1 MQQVRAEGD
10 AVQPVDLAGEDAAFQ
25 TCMNG
30 NDLGLCTVLCL
41 VHSNTA
47 VAQGAFAGVGPSGI
61 VAVEPHAAAQQLGQG
76 LQLAAQQLLRRGHR
90 AAQGEAQDGFAV
102 VQFGNAK
109 VQRGL
114 HKARHIHAHGLHAP
128 WHQEQGLA
136 QALGGVRIQCIV
148 FAAALLGELQADAR
162 VSSAEFCFHLRGKV
176 CPGSAH
182 GFGDTG
188 GQHQRNAAF
197 FRDDVFLCTAGE
209 GEHSVLCTVVRQQ
222 GQVAPQQ
229 SDGVGTALVD
239 LGAGVSAHKADHIR
253 LYGGAGHRNTGNGQ
267 MAFNAASACTACGQH
282 PLFLGVDV
290 HQHPALKVGKIH
302 GRCTQQ
308 THLLADGQHDLQ
320 RRVGNVLC
328 VQHSQCVGH
337 GNAVV
342 ASKGRAL
349 GAHIA
354 AVYDRVDGILL
365 KIQRAVGGL
374 VAHHVQMALQD
385 QARLLLVSGCGR
397 CLDEHIAHLVLT
409 AGKAVGLGE
418 LHAVV
423 AQCLFV
429 VGGVRN
435 AADLLKVIKNRS
447 WFQIG

>member
-1 MQQVRAEGD
+1 
-10 AVQPVDLAGEDAAFQ
+10 
-25 TCMNG
+25 MNG

-41 VHSNTA
+41 VHSYAA

-76 LQLAAQQLLRRGHR
+76 LQFAAQQLLGRRHR
-90 AAQGEAQDGFAV
+90 AADGKAQNGFAV
-102 VQFGNAK
+102 VQLGNAE

-114 HKARHIHAHGLHAP
+114 HKAGHIHAHALHTP
-128 WHQEQGLA
+128 GHQQQGFA
-136 QALGGVRIQCIV
+136 QTLGGVRIQCIV

-182 GFGDTG
+182 ALGDAC
-188 GQHQRNAAF
+188 GQHQRDAAF
-197 FRDDVFLCTAGE
+197 FGNDILLCAAGQCQN
-209 GEHSVLCTVVRQQ
+209 GVVHAIFGQQ
-222 GQVAPQQ
+222 CQPAAQQ
-229 SDGVGTALVD
+229 SNGVGTALVD

-253 LYGGAGHRNTGNGQ
+253 LHGGAGHSRTGDGQ

-282 PLFLGVDV
+282 PFFLGVDV
-290 HQHPALKVGKIH
+290 HQNPALKVGKIH

-308 THLLADGQHDLQ
+308 AHLLADGQHDLQ

-328 VQHSQCVGH
+328 VQNSQRIGH

-342 ASKGRAL
+342 AAKGRAL

>member
-1 MQQVRAEGD
+1 MHALGD
-10 AVQPVDLAGEDAAFQ
+10 A
-25 TCMNG
+25 C
-30 NDLGLCTVLCL
+30 
-41 VHSNTA
+41 
-47 VAQGAFAGVGPSGI
+47 
-61 VAVEPHAAAQQLGQG
+61 
-76 LQLAAQQLLRRGHR
+76 
-90 AAQGEAQDGFAV
+90 
-102 VQFGNAK
+102 
-109 VQRGL
+109 
-114 HKARHIHAHGLHAP
+114 
-128 WHQEQGLA
+128 
-136 QALGGVRIQCIV
+136 
-148 FAAALLGELQADAR
+148 
-162 VSSAEFCFHLRGKV
+162 
-176 CPGSAH
+176 
-182 GFGDTG
+182 
-188 GQHQRNAAF
+188 GQHQRDAAF
-197 FRDDVFLCTAGE
+197 FGNDILLCAAGQCQN
-209 GEHSVLCTVVRQQ
+209 GVVHAIFGQQCQPAAQQ
-222 GQVAPQQ
+222 GN
-229 SDGVGTALVD
+229 GVGTALVD
-239 LGAGVSAHKADHIR
+239 LGAGVSAHKAGHIR
-253 LYGGAGHRNTGNGQ
+253 LYGGAGHSRTGDGQ
-267 MAFNAASACTACGQH
+267 MALDAASARTACGQH
-282 PLFLGVDV
+282 AFFLGVDV
-290 HQHPALKVGKIH
+290 HQNPALKVRKIH

-308 THLLADGQHDLQ
+308 AHLLADGQHDLQ

-328 VQHSQCVGH
+328 VQNSQRIGH

-342 ASKGRAL
+342 AAKGRAL

-418 LHAVV
+418 LHAIV

>member
-1 MQQVRAEGD
+1 MQQVRAKGD
-10 AVQPVDLAGEDAAFQ
+10 AVQPVDLAREDTAFQ
-25 TCMNG
+25 ARMNG
-30 NDLGLCTVLCL
+30 NDLGLCTVLRL
-41 VHSNTA
+41 VHSNAA

-76 LQLAAQQLLRRGHR
+76 LQFAAQQLLRRGHR

-102 VQFGNAK
+102 VQLGNAE

-114 HKARHIHAHGLHAP
+114 HKARHIHAHALHTP
-128 WHQEQGLA
+128 GHQQQGLA
-136 QALGGVRIQCIV
+136 QALGGIGIQCAER
-148 FAAALLGELQADAR
+148 AAALFRELQADGGVCRA
-162 VSSAEFCFHLRGKV
+162 VFGLHLCGELSGSSVHAL
-176 CPGSAH
+176 
-182 GFGDTG
+182 GDAC
-188 GQHQRNAAF
+188 GQHQRDAAF
-197 FRDDVFLCTAGE
+197 FGNDILLCAAGQCQS
-209 GEHSVLCTVVRQQ
+209 GVVHAIFGQQCQPAAQQ
-222 GQVAPQQ
+222 GN
-229 SDGVGTALVD
+229 GVGTALVD
-239 LGAGVSAHKADHIR
+239 LGAGVSAHKAGHIR

-282 PLFLGVDV
+282 SFFLGVDV
-290 HQHPALKVGKIH
+290 HQNPALKVGKIH

-308 THLLADGQHDLQ
+308 AHLLADGQHDLQ

-328 VQHSQCVGH
+328 VQNSQRIGH
-337 GNAVV
+337 GNAIV
-342 ASKGRAL
+342 AAKGRAL

-354 AVYDRVDGILL
+354 AVYDRMDGILL